1 MEFLARIMRIIR
13 ANINSLIGK
22 AEDPEKILEQA
33 VADMQEELVQ
43 MRQAVA
49 QAIATQKRTE
59 RQASQA
65 ESNASEW
72 QRRAQLALNKGD
84 ENLAREALVRKKSYQ
99 ETATGLRNQL
109 DQQNQVVDDL
119 KKKLRTLENKISEAK
134 TKKDMYIARART
146 AKASEQLNQMLN
158 RNQTGSALE
167 AFERMEEQVMELEAR
182 SEAIE
187 DMGGDQLEKQ
197 FSSLE
202 SSDVDDELA
211 AMKAQISGRSQQ
223 QLSGTSQEGN
233 NGDIEAQLKQMRT
246 SSEEKEKES

>member
-1 MEFLARIMRIIR
+1 
-13 ANINSLIGK
+13 
-22 AEDPEKILEQA
+22 
-33 VADMQEELVQ
+33 
-43 MRQAVA
+43 
-49 QAIATQKRTE
+49 
-59 RQASQA
+59 
-65 ESNASEW
+65 
-72 QRRAQLALNKGD
+72 
-84 ENLAREALVRKKSYQ
+84 
-99 ETATGLRNQL
+99 
-109 DQQNQVVDDL
+109 VVDDL

-167 AFERMEEQVMELEAR
+167 AFERMEEQVMDLEAR

-187 DMGGDQLEKQ
+187 EMGGDQLEQQ

-202 SSDVDDELA
+202 SSNVDDELA
-211 AMKAQISGRSQQ
+211 AMKAQMSGGRSPQQISGA
-223 QLSGTSQEGN
+223 SQEGN

>member
-1 MEFLARIMRIIR
+1 
-13 ANINSLIGK
+13 
-22 AEDPEKILEQA
+22 
-33 VADMQEELVQ
+33 
-43 MRQAVA
+43 
-49 QAIATQKRTE
+49 
-59 RQASQA
+59 
-65 ESNASEW
+65 
-72 QRRAQLALNKGD
+72 
-84 ENLAREALVRKKSYQ
+84 VRKKSYQ